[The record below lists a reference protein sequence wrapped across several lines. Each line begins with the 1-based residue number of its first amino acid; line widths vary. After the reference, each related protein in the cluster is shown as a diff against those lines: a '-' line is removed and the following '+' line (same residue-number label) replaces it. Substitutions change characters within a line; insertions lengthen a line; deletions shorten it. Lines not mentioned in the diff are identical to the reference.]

1 MNFLVL
7 FVAGFANAFTP
18 GGMVFLVITILLP
31 IVGILLKKRIF
42 AYASLFTLGVI
53 LLLHLSVPIPF
64 LGYIGPV
71 QGALITDGSF
81 IPKFIHNLGFVFMP
95 LLINLAV
102 LKFSGKKFSTE

>member
-18 GGMVFLVITILLP
+18 GGIVFLVITILLP

-42 AYASLFTLGVI
+42 TYASLFILGVI
-53 LLLHLSVPIPF
+53 LFLHLSVPIPL

-81 IPKFIHNLGFVFMP
+81 IPKFIHNLGFVVMP
-95 LLINLAV
+95 LLISLIA
-102 LKFSGKKFSTE
+102 LKFFAKKS